1 MVVFLF
7 KFCFIFSFNV
17 KQVFTKTG
25 GDRPDVADV
34 VVVLTDGKSRFP
46 KRTIKQAQRL
56 KDMGVRIIAIGAGYN
71 LRRVREKLRRELLN
85 IASSPD
91 DMKMVDFANLE
102 NIVFEIVNKVCRVV
116 TTPKPRK

>member
-102 NIVFEIVNKVCRVV
+102 NIVFEIVNKVCKVV

>member
-71 LRRVREKLRRELLN
+71 LRKVREKLRRELLN

-102 NIVFEIVNKVCRVV
+102 NIVFEIVNKVCKVV
-116 TTPKPRK
+116 TTPKPCK